1 MTSALQ
7 LLLEKFMG
15 EQRNS
20 VTEAVA
26 TTFCLEKTGTD
37 KTKDFFV
44 CGLLSLE
51 EIQMGLPRLLP
62 TAVVEDAVIRVIR
75 TMPRAP
81 CRAQ

>member
-7 LLLEKFMG
+7 LLLEKFMA

-51 EIQMGLPRLLP
+51 EIQMGLPPRLQP
-62 TAVVEDAVIRVIR
+62 TAVVEDAVTRVIAR
-75 TMPRAP
+75 VPH
-81 CRAQ
+81 